1 MVSAPLLLLLALASV
16 SSSSLSLSE
25 HLATNLGKDRIFR
38 VAKPTNTHEKATFGK
53 LLSEFH
59 LFVDVFGH
67 TDKGVDVRVK
77 AGPFLNLFEAAGIK
91 HVDTTNEWMA
101 HFSENFANATFICQE
116 SSENCAKDSAFYNA
130 YQRLAA
136 IESRMESIH
145 IANPTITSIESL
157 GQSYEGRSQTAITIK
172 RGYTKPTVFYFCG
185 EHAREWLPVMF
196 CVWMAE
202 QLAADGGHP
211 LLDHV
216 QFTILPVMNPDGYE
230 YSMTTNNM
238 WRKSRQPNSGTTCV
252 GTDLNR
258 NYGQAHCGQGSSTSQ
273 CSETYCGTAAFDN
286 KETANMKAFA
296 QRVRSETNGS
306 IIVQTDVH
314 AYGQMWMNP
323 YGSTTTLPPH
333 YDDMKA
339 AGDATAAAIHGVS
352 GYRFVTGTIAE
363 VIYVASGS
371 SCDWFYKDEGV
382 VYAYAPEVRGTSFQ
396 PSTTQIKPSNDEL
409 FAGMVAQVEY
419 AVTHPNVPTPVPP
432 APTPGPPT
440 PTPAPPAP
448 TPAGQGCNDVPPN
461 DRFPCGGRTYTSE
474 AACKAAPGN
483 CCWSQ
488 QPITAVWCFDKD

>member
-1 MVSAPLLLLLALASV
+1 LG
-16 SSSSLSLSE
+16 E
-25 HLATNLGKDRIFR
+25 NLGSNLGTDRIFR
-38 VAKPTNTHEKATFGK
+38 VAKPTNSDEKVVMGK
-53 LLSEFH
+53 LLTDFH

-67 TDKGVDVRVK
+67 TEAGIDIRVK
-77 AGPFLNLFEAAGIK
+77 VDKLDLFKTAGIK
-91 HVDTTNEWMA
+91 HVDTTDEWMA
-101 HFSENFANATFICQE
+101 HFSANFANKTFICQ
-116 SSENCAKDSAFYNA
+116 DSAATCAQDSTFYNS

-136 IESRMESIH
+136 IETRLESIH
-145 IANPTITSIESL
+145 TANPAITSVESL
-157 GQSYEGRSQTAITIK
+157 GQSYEGKSQTAITIK
-172 RGYTKPTVFYFCG
+172 RGSTKPTVFYFCG

-238 WRKSRQPNSGTTCV
+238 WRKSRMPNSGTSCI

-296 QRVRSETNGS
+296 ERVRTEGGS

-323 YGSTTTLPPH
+323 YGSTKTLPPN
-333 YDDMKA
+333 YADMKA
-339 AGDATAAAIHGVS
+339 AGDATADAIRGVS
-352 GYRFVTGTIAE
+352 GYRFVTGTIAD

-371 SCDWFYKDEGV
+371 SCDWFYTDEGV
-382 VYAYAPEVRGTSFQ
+382 IYAYAPEVRGTSFQ
-396 PSTTQIKPSNDEL
+396 PSTSQIKPSNDEL

-419 AVTHPNVPTPVPP
+419 AIAHPGVPTPAPPTPAPTPAPP

-440 PTPAPPAP
+440 PTPPAPAP
-448 TPAGQGCNDVPPN
+448 TPAGQGCNDIPPA
-461 DRFPCGGRTYTSE
+461 DRFPCGGRTYVTE

-488 QPITAVWCFDKD
+488 QPITGIWCFDQDR